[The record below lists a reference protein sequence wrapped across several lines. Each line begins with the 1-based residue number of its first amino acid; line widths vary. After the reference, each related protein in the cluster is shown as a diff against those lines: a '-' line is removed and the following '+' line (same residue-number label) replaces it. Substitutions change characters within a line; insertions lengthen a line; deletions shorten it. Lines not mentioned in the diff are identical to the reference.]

1 MERKPLGDSFD
12 LFYCGSIA
20 VMPAICKGIIMKNKK
35 KRIGMTIV
43 GVFLVGFSIGL
54 FKMAVWGTDPF
65 TVFCNGL
72 ANLFHSSYGVIFPI
86 ISIVLF
92 TIIWFLNR
100 HLFGFATIFTMFGM
114 GIVVDFFSNLLQQIF
129 QNPGIP
135 ARGIFLAGGILIMCF
150 ASSLYFTADM
160 GVSTYDSI
168 ALTLCEK
175 TRFPFKICRIT
186 TDLICVLIGFAFGA
200 PIGIGTL
207 ITAFFMGPLIQYFIR
222 KFSEPF
228 LYGHTLGIA
237 ERLKLR

>member
-1 MERKPLGDSFD
+1 MD
-12 LFYCGSIA
+12 
-20 VMPAICKGIIMKNKK
+20 NKK
-35 KRIGMTIV
+35 KRISMTIA
-43 GVFLVGFSIGL
+43 GVILVGFSIGL

-72 ANLFHSSYGVIFPI
+72 ANLFHSTYGMVFPI
-86 ISIVLF
+86 VSVVLF
-92 TIIWFLNR
+92 TIIWMLNR

-114 GIVVDFFSNLLQQIF
+114 GIVVDFFTNQLQHIF
-129 QNPGIP
+129 QNPRIP
-135 ARGIFLAGGILIMCF
+135 GRIVFLTGGILIMCF

-186 TDLICVLIGFAFGA
+186 TDLICVLIGFALGA

-207 ITAFFMGPLIQYFIR
+207 VTASFMGPLIQYFNR

-228 LYGHTLGIA
+228 LYGHPLGIA

>member
-1 MERKPLGDSFD
+1 ME
-12 LFYCGSIA
+12 
-20 VMPAICKGIIMKNKK
+20 NKK
-35 KRIGMTIV
+35 KRISMTIA
-43 GVFLVGFSIGL
+43 GVILVGFSIGL

-72 ANLFHSSYGVIFPI
+72 ANLFHSTYGMVFPI
-86 ISIVLF
+86 VSIIF
-92 TIIWFLNR
+92 FAIICLLNR

-114 GIVVDFFSNLLQQIF
+114 GIVVDFFSNQLQHIF

-135 ARGIFLAGGILIMCF
+135 GRAAFLAGGILIMCF

-175 TRFPFKICRIT
+175 TKFPFKICRIT
-186 TDLICVLIGFAFGA
+186 TDLICVLIGFALGA

-207 ITAFFMGPLIQYFIR
+207 VTAFFMGPLIQYFNR

-228 LYGHTLGIA
+228 LYGHPLGIA

>member
-1 MERKPLGDSFD
+1 MD
-12 LFYCGSIA
+12 
-20 VMPAICKGIIMKNKK
+20 NKK
-35 KRIGMTIV
+35 KRISMTIA
-43 GVFLVGFSIGL
+43 GVILVGFSIGL

-72 ANLFHSSYGVIFPI
+72 ANLFHSTYGMVFPI
-86 ISIVLF
+86 VSVVLF
-92 TIIWFLNR
+92 TIIWMLNR

-114 GIVVDFFSNLLQQIF
+114 GIVVDFFTNQLQHIF

-135 ARGIFLAGGILIMCF
+135 GRVVFLTGGILIMCF

-186 TDLICVLIGFAFGA
+186 TDLICVLIGFALGA

-207 ITAFFMGPLIQYFIR
+207 VTAFFWGRSFN
-222 KFSEPF
+222 
-228 LYGHTLGIA
+228 TLTGNFRNHFCMDIPWA
-237 ERLKLR
+237 

>member
-1 MERKPLGDSFD
+1 MD
-12 LFYCGSIA
+12 
-20 VMPAICKGIIMKNKK
+20 NKK
-35 KRIGMTIV
+35 KRIGMTIA
-43 GVFLVGFSIGL
+43 GVILVGFSIGL
-54 FKMAVWGTDPF
+54 FKMAVRGTDPF

-72 ANLFHSSYGVIFPI
+72 ANLFHSTYGMVF
-86 ISIVLF
+86 SIVSVVLF
-92 TIIWFLNR
+92 TIIWLLNR

-114 GIVVDFFSNLLQQIF
+114 GIVVDFFTSQLEHLF

-135 ARGIFLAGGILIMCF
+135 GRMIFLTGGILIMCF

-186 TDLICVLIGFAFGA
+186 TDLICVLIGFALGA

-207 ITAFFMGPLIQYFIR
+207 VTAFFMGPLIQYFNR

-228 LYGHTLGIA
+228 LYGHPLGIA